1 MNVSDR
7 CSDYIKN
14 QTTSTK
20 NQSPTNMSQ
29 VTTEDLAAGASP
41 LVGTDNPF
49 PGLRPFKIDESH
61 LFFGREGQS
70 DEVLLKLSKSRFVGV
85 IGPSGSGK
93 SSFIYCGVLPILY
106 GGFLTD
112 ASPNWEVIVT
122 RPGSS
127 PIDNLSESLLKTA
140 KDYNLADTEDKKIKR
155 TIVSTLLRS
164 SSLGLVEAIQQ
175 SRRSADINYLILVDQ
190 FEELFRF
197 KDGTDP
203 NSVNESLAFINLL
216 MEAVNYEDSP
226 IYVAIT
232 MRSDFIGECAQFP
245 ELTRKIND
253 SHYLIPQMT
262 REQKRRAIEGP
273 VAVGQATIA
282 PRLVQQLLN
291 DLGDNPDQLPI
302 LQHALMRTWS
312 YWAKYKDYEGEVLDL
327 KHYEAIGTM
336 SEALSM
342 HANEAYDELDEDQQ
356 RICEILF
363 KAITEKRGENFGI
376 RRPTRLNE
384 IASICD
390 ASEADVIAVID
401 KFREPGR
408 SLLTP
413 AAGTALSSR
422 SMIDI
427 SHESL
432 MRIWVR
438 LKNWVDDESDAV
450 QMYLRLAEAALMYQ
464 VGKAGLWRPP
474 DLQLALNWQAKHK
487 PTLVW
492 GQRYN
497 PAFERTIIFLE
508 YSKKEFDTEQRIKEL
523 EQKRKLQ
530 RARITAIIFASLAG
544 LALLFLVYAFIQS
557 ARAQEQEKLATEN
570 AKQAL
575 ANAAI
580 AQKAQS
586 EAEAAAEVARQE
598 KKKADEARD
607 AAEAARKDADQKR
620 VRAEL
625 AEADATKQRGIAL
638 AKAEEARKNAE
649 IANQQK
655 NLAIQAKKDADRRR
669 YLSISKSMALK
680 SKEVNDPVVQA
691 LLAQQAYN
699 FNKKYDGYAF
709 DNDIYNGLYAAL
721 DKYDHPLTRSL
732 DGHTKAARAV
742 VTNERT
748 NMIYSGGSDGKVYQ
762 WKQGSDGLWK
772 GNLLKEFVAPA
783 PSTLGVSYQIY
794 SLDVSPDGNLLA
806 LGGLYPQDRD
816 ANYAMLIDISKP
828 NAEPKKII
836 GFVSDIEN
844 IAFTPDGKGF
854 FARSNSGRSIM
865 YSDLTSAKEVIAT
878 KEKITSIDLSADG
891 NKLAGVSEEGNLI
904 IWDVKKNFAPT
915 SIRILSGSENDIL
928 ALSFNP
934 AGNEVV
940 IGDQNG
946 IVRIINISLGS
957 ARRVLTGHTSM
968 IEQIKFSHSGDF
980 MATASKDKTVRL
992 WNMKMLKEQPQVLSN
1007 NDWVWSM
1014 SFSPDDEQLLAGVHS
1029 TTENVT
1035 RNVEGVNTPTKDF
1048 AIHAYPTKLTTMASE
1063 LCGYAK
1069 RNMSQ
1074 DEWDLF
1080 VAEDLPREV
1089 TCNNYPLN
1097 K

>member
-1 MNVSDR
+1 
-7 CSDYIKN
+7 
-14 QTTSTK
+14 
-20 NQSPTNMSQ
+20 MSQ
-29 VTTEDLAAGASP
+29 IVDESPESTAA
-41 LVGTDNPF
+41 VGTENPF
-49 PGLRPFKIDESH
+49 PGLRPFKIEESH

-122 RPGSS
+122 RPGSG
-127 PIDNLSESLLKTA
+127 PIDNLAESLLKTA

-175 SRRSADINYLILVDQ
+175 SRRSADINYLVLVDQ

-197 KDGTDP
+197 KDSTDP
-203 NSVNESLAFINLL
+203 SSVNESLAFINLL

-232 MRSDFIGECAQFP
+232 MRSDFIGDCAQFP

-273 VAVGQATIA
+273 VAVGNANIA

-312 YWAKYKDYEGEVLDL
+312 YWSRYKDYEGELVDL

-342 HANEAYDELDEDQQ
+342 HANEAFDELDEEQQ

-384 IASICD
+384 IASIAD
-390 ASEADVIAVID
+390 VSENDVIAVIE

-413 AAGTALSSR
+413 SYGTPLHSR

-438 LKNWVDDESDAV
+438 LKNWVDDEADAV
-450 QMYLRLAEAALMYQ
+450 QMYLRLAEAAAMYQ

-508 YSKKEFDTEQRIKEL
+508 YSKKEFETEQRIKEL
-523 EQKRKLQ
+523 EQKRKLERARTTAIVFGVLMVIALMFLVFAFVQ
-530 RARITAIIFASLAG
+530 RAEAQKQEALAKG
-544 LALLFLVYAFIQS
+544 LAVKAEKS
-557 ARAQEQEKLATEN
+557 AQD
-570 AKQAL
+570 AL
-575 ANAAI
+575 AQKDI
-580 AQKAQS
+580 AEKAKDIA
-586 EAEAAAEVARQE
+586 EEEKRKAEAAKKDAEIAR
-598 KKKADEARD
+598 DEAVVAKAQALENLD
-607 AAEAARKDADQKR
+607 K
-620 VRAEL
+620 
-625 AEADATKQRGIAL
+625 ATKAERAANI
-638 AKAEEARKNAE
+638 AKAEAIKAKDAAVASEKKAIEAKR
-649 IANQQK
+649 
-655 NLAIQAKKDADRRR
+655 DADRRR
-669 YLSISKSMALK
+669 YLSIAKSIALK
-680 SKEVNDPVVQA
+680 SRQLNDTVQQS

-699 FNKKYDGYAF
+699 FNKKYDGYVY
-709 DNDIYNGLYAAL
+709 DDDIYNGLYAAL
-721 DKYDHPLTRSL
+721 EKNSHPLTLSL
-732 DGHTKAARAV
+732 AGHTKAARAL
-742 VTNERT
+742 VTSVKT
-748 NMIYSGGSDGKVYQ
+748 NSLYSGGSDGKIFQ
-762 WKQGSDGLWK
+762 WKQQGGIWSGKLI
-772 GNLLKEFVAPA
+772 KEFFMPV
-783 PSTLGVSYQIY
+783 PSAIGVYYQIY
-794 SLDVSPDGNLLA
+794 TMDVSPDGNLLA
-806 LGGLYPQDRD
+806 IGGLYADNRD
-816 ANYAMLIDISKP
+816 ANYAMILDLNNP
-828 NAEPKKII
+828 TAEPKKIT
-836 GFVSDIEN
+836 GFKSDIEN
-844 IAFTPDGKGF
+844 INFAPDGKGF
-854 FARSNSGRSIM
+854 FARSNSGHSIM
-865 YSDLTSAKEVIAT
+865 YSDLTTVKEIVNS
-878 KEKITSIDLSADG
+878 KEKIMSIDLNTDG
-891 NKLAGVSEEGNLI
+891 TKLAGVGEDGNLY
-904 IWDVKKNFAPT
+904 IWDVKRNFAAT
-915 SIRILSGSENDIL
+915 KYNILRGQFNDVL
-928 ALSFNP
+928 AVAFVPNSSD
-934 AGNEVV
+934 V
-940 IGDQNG
+940 IVGDQKGEIRLINNG
-946 IVRIINISLGS
+946 IP
-957 ARRVLTGHTSM
+957 RRTLSGHTSQ
-968 IEQIKFSHSGDF
+968 IEQIKFNHSGTF
-980 MATASKDKTVRL
+980 MATASKDKTLRL
-992 WNMKMLKEQPQVLSN
+992 WNMKALKEQPMVLNN

-1014 SFSPDDEQLLAGVHS
+1014 SFSPDDEQIMAGMHSITTGLLK
-1029 TTENVT
+1029 TDYT
-1035 RNVEGVNTPTKDF
+1035 
-1048 AIHAYPTKLTTMASE
+1048 IHAWPTQITTMAGE
-1063 LCGYAK
+1063 LCGKLK
-1069 RNMSQ
+1069 RNMTQ
-1074 DEWDLF
+1074 EEWEIF
-1080 VAEDLPREV
+1080 VADDLPREI
-1089 TCNNYPLN
+1089 TCPNL